1 MPQVFKLNVKSLE
14 MIVPFIFI
22 RAGGVVQSL
31 RWDPSGSRV
40 AATFADSALVAV
52 FAAAVSGAALS
63 SLTPVG

>member
-1 MPQVFKLNVKSLE
+1 MLLSLS
-14 MIVPFIFI
+14 I

-31 RWDPSGSRV
+31 RWDLSGSRV

-52 FAAAVSGAALS
+52 FAAAVSGSALA